1 MTAIETVKLPFLNI
15 SFRRDLGILFTRWGQ
30 SVSLPQYIEGYTKT
44 LQVAKI
50 QDAHFW
56 LVDLRQRNTPDSQL
70 VAWYENEFIPAVKSS
85 IEGIAYLAYL
95 VSPLQLQKVPTPA
108 TPDTPVNL
116 DNSIMASCFTIE
128 QEAISWLNSCR
139 AISSVAKNTY

>member
-1 MTAIETVKLPFLNI
+1 MTAIETLKLPFLNI

-30 SVSLPQYIEGYTKT
+30 AVSLPQYVEGYSKT
-44 LQVAKI
+44 LQVASL

-56 LVDLRQRNTPDSQL
+56 LVDMRQRNTPDSQL
-70 VAWYENEFIPAVKSS
+70 LTWFDEEFVPSVKAS

-95 VSPLQLQKVPTPA
+95 VSPLQLQKVPTQPTPA
-108 TPDTPVNL
+108 TPVNL
-116 DNSIMASCFTIE
+116 SNSIVACCFTIE

-139 AISSVAKNTY
+139 EKALVS